1 MAKIKDEQLAKIN
14 ELKGK
19 FNELTFLI
27 GQNKINQTNLKVE
40 EQEMFGELARLG
52 TEEQSVLSEIQKA
65 PPTQCPKCR
74 SFNSELSGGVEWKDK
89 EYEGSRFDGMPHQ
102 LKYKVTNYK
111 L

>member
-40 EQEMFGELARLG
+40 EEEMFAELARLG
-52 TEEQSVLSEIQKA
+52 IEEQNVLSEIQK
-65 PPTQCPKCR
+65 
-74 SFNSELSGGVEWKDK
+74 
-89 EYEGSRFDGMPHQ
+89 EYGDGN
-102 LKYKVTNYK
+102 LDTTTGEFTIKIEE
-111 L
+111 

>member
-40 EQEMFGELARLG
+40 EEEMFGELARLG
-52 TEEQSVLSEIQKA
+52 IEEQNVLSEIQKFLVFCFQQKFRILVRKQTGFFA
-65 PPTQCPKCR
+65 TQPW
-74 SFNSELSGGVEWKDK
+74 LS
-89 EYEGSRFDGMPHQ
+89 
-102 LKYKVTNYK
+102 L
-111 L
+111 

>member
-40 EQEMFGELARLG
+40 EEEMFAELARLG
-52 TEEQSVLSEIQKA
+52 IEEQNVLSEIQK
-65 PPTQCPKCR
+65 
-74 SFNSELSGGVEWKDK
+74 
-89 EYEGSRFDGMPHQ
+89 EYGDGN
-102 LKYKVTNYK
+102 LDTTTGEFTIKTEE
-111 L
+111 

>member
-40 EQEMFGELARLG
+40 EEEMFAELARLG
-52 TEEQSVLSEIQKA
+52 TEEQNVLSEIQKEFGDGNLD
-65 PPTQCPKCR
+65 TNTGEFTPKA
-74 SFNSELSGGVEWKDK
+74 
-89 EYEGSRFDGMPHQ
+89 Q
-102 LKYKVTNYK
+102 
-111 L
+111 

>member
-40 EQEMFGELARLG
+40 EEEMFAELARLG
-52 TEEQSVLSEIQKA
+52 IEEQNVLSEIQKEYGDGNLDTTTGEFTIK
-65 PPTQCPKCR
+65 TQ
-74 SFNSELSGGVEWKDK
+74 E
-89 EYEGSRFDGMPHQ
+89 
-102 LKYKVTNYK
+102 
-111 L
+111 

>member
-40 EQEMFGELARLG
+40 EVDSDRVWGDHR
-52 TEEQSVLSEIQKA
+52 
-65 PPTQCPKCR
+65 
-74 SFNSELSGGVEWKDK
+74 D
-89 EYEGSRFDGMPHQ
+89 
-102 LKYKVTNYK
+102 LKQYIN
-111 L
+111 